1 MPIYHIFRFIEK
13 MVQLVDSGLGIR
25 GTYSIVSA

>member
-13 MVQLVDSGLGIR
+13 MVQLVDSGLW
-25 GTYSIVSA
+25 TPTLVSA

>member
-13 MVQLVDSGLGIR
+13 MVQLVDSRLGAF
-25 GTYSIVSA
+25 TVVSA